1 MAEGR
6 QALLIMDIQP
16 LVTPAF
22 GGDDALLDRLAGA
35 AKSARSAG
43 VPVLFGKVAFR
54 PGYPDVASSNQL
66 FSGLPGMGLDFQE
79 SNPDSDYHPSVRPQE
94 GDHTFT
100 KRRVSS
106 FAGSD
111 LDMLLRGLGVDH
123 VVLTGVATSLVVL
136 STLRTAADLDYKVT
150 VLSDGCAD
158 VDPEVQEVMLTK
170 VFPMQA
176 TVVTIAEWAAT
187 L

>member
-1 MAEGR
+1 MAGDR

-22 GGDDALLDRLAGA
+22 GGDAPLLERLAGA
-35 AKSARSAG
+35 AKSARDAG

-54 PGYPDVASSNQL
+54 PGYPDVAASNQL

-79 SNPDSDYHPSVRPQE
+79 SNPDSDYHPAVRPQD
-94 GDHTFT
+94 GDYTFT

-111 LDMLLRGLGVDH
+111 LDMLLRGLGIGH

-136 STLRTAADLDYKVT
+136 STLRAAADLDYQIT

-158 VDPEVQEVMLTK
+158 ADPEVQEIMLTK

-176 TVVTIAEWAAT
+176 TVTTIADWAAS

>member
-22 GGDDALLDRLAGA
+22 GGDDALLDRLSGA

-43 VPVLFGKVAFR
+43 VPVLFGKVSFR
-54 PGYPDVASSNQL
+54 PGYADVAGSNQL
-66 FSGLPGMGLDFQE
+66 FSALPGMGLDFQE
-79 SNPDSDYHPSVRPQE
+79 SNSATDYHPTVAPQD
-94 GDHTFT
+94 GDHAFT

-111 LDMLLRGLGVDH
+111 LEVLLRSLQVDH
-123 VVLTGVATSLVVL
+123 IVLTGVATSA
-136 STLRTAADLDYKVT
+136 SSSPPCGRPRTWTTGSRCSPTAAPT
-150 VLSDGCAD
+150 RTPRSTTC
-158 VDPEVQEVMLTK
+158 
-170 VFPMQA
+170 
-176 TVVTIAEWAAT
+176 
-187 L
+187 

>member
-6 QALLIMDIQP
+6 QALLIMDIMP
-16 LVTPAF
+16 IVTPAF
-22 GGDDALLDRLAGA
+22 GGDDALLERLAGA

-54 PGYPDVASSNQL
+54 PGYPDVAASNQL
-66 FSGLPGMGLDFQE
+66 FSSLPGMGLDFQE
-79 SNPDSDYHPSVRPQE
+79 SNADTDYHPAVRPQD
-94 GDHTFT
+94 GDYTFT
-100 KRRVSS
+100 KRRLSS

-111 LDMLLRGLGVDH
+111 LELLLRSLGVDH

-136 STLRTAADLDYKVT
+136 STLRTAADLDYKIT

-158 VDPEVQEVMLTK
+158 ADPEVQQLLMTK
-170 VFPMQA
+170 VFPGQA
-176 TVVTIAEWAAT
+176 TVATIAEWAAT

>member
-6 QALLIMDIQP
+6 QALLIMDVQP

-22 GGDDALLDRLAGA
+22 GGDDALLQRLAGA
-35 AKSARSAG
+35 AKSARDAG

-54 PGYPDVASSNQL
+54 HGYPDVAASNQL
-66 FSGLPGMGLDFQE
+66 FSGLPDMGLDFQE
-79 SNPDSDYHPSVRPQE
+79 SNPAADYHPTVAPQD
-94 GDHTFT
+94 GDYTFT

-106 FAGSD
+106 FAGSN
-111 LDMLLRGLGVDH
+111 LDMLLRGLGIDH

-136 STLRTAADLDYKVT
+136 STLRDAADLDYRVT

-158 VDPEVQEVMLTK
+158 ADPEVQQVMLTK

-176 TVVTIAEWAAT
+176 TVTTIADWAAT